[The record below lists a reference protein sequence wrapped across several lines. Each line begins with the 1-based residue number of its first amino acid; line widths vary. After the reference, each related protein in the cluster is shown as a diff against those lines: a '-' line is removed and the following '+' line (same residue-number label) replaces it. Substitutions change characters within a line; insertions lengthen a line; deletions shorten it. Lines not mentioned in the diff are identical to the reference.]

1 MRVLIFLIGIIL
13 PCSLIGQDLK
23 EFNYL
28 LINKKCNKIQTLN
41 IESLEAKNFSIPHK
55 SDFSPDGLLTFYYNN
70 KINSKWYKGYQEFD
84 VIPQNWNKI
93 NSNQLIKYLERTKNL
108 KYWENRLFFV
118 LKDKKTKTF
127 KVYQVINKIN
137 NLNTND
143 DENY

>member
-1 MRVLIFLIGIIL
+1 M
-13 PCSLIGQDLK
+13 
-23 EFNYL
+23 
-28 LINKKCNKIQTLN
+28 
-41 IESLEAKNFSIPHK
+41 
-55 SDFSPDGLLTFYYNN
+55 LTFYYNN
-70 KINSKWYKGYQEFD
+70 KINAKWYNGYQEFD
-84 VIPQNWNKI
+84 TIPQNWNKI
-93 NSNQLIKYLERTKNL
+93 NSNQLIRYLDYTKNL